1 MRRSQL
7 VNPDLTFLSR
17 RLFAGLALTA
27 GLALF
32 ACQPGAVEEESRE
45 ASVELPPEG
54 TPRLVLLLVVDQ
66 FSADD
71 LERIAPLF
79 TGGFRTLLDRGVIFT
94 QAHHAHALTETAPG
108 HATLATGSFPRHHGI
123 VSNRW
128 IEEGHLVS
136 QYAIDDDLY
145 DESPRELERRT
156 LGDWIKA
163 SYPESKV
170 FSASGKDRAAILMG
184 GMEADGAFWYDEE
197 IGGYETSEYYAE
209 PEWLDRFNDQKL
221 LDVRFGQVWE
231 PLPLAA
237 EAIEELQLQKLEF
250 GPLLKELP
258 LSFGPPRP
266 APDES
271 FYSAVRD
278 SPWWNEYLAQFA
290 QFVIEAEGLG
300 TDGNP
305 DLLALSFSA
314 SDYVGHDHGPNSREY
329 IDVLLRLD
337 LALGDLLDFTDER
350 VGLENTL
357 IGLSADHGVV
367 PVPEVRHD
375 QGLAGQRVGS
385 ETVVC
390 LQQVGEQ
397 LAIKYGVDKWLVPGP
412 RLVPGLIELTG
423 RPRPELEEETAA
435 LLEQC
440 PAVEA
445 IWVGSELLQEVDKS
459 DYARWLYANSYYPER
474 SPDFLIQFE
483 KYAMPSVGL
492 ATTHGSAYD
501 YDTHVPLIVLAPG
514 LEPETLDIPART
526 VDLAPT
532 LANLLGIPVPDEVDG
547 RPLVEVATPSP

>member
-1 MRRSQL
+1 M
-7 VNPDLTFLSR
+7 
-17 RLFAGLALTA
+17 
-27 GLALF
+27 
-32 ACQPGAVEEESRE
+32 
-45 ASVELPPEG
+45 ELPPEG

-197 IGGYETSEYYAE
+197 IGGFETSEYYAE
-209 PEWLDRFNDQKL
+209 PDWLDEFNDKKL
-221 LDVRFGQVWE
+221 LNEKFGQTWE
-231 PLPLAA
+231 ALPLAPGV
-237 EAIEELQLQKLEF
+237 IEELQLQKLDF
-250 GPLLKELP
+250 GPLHQELP
-258 LSFGPPRP
+258 ISPGRPRP

-271 FYSAVRD
+271 FYAAIRD
-278 SPWWNEYLAQFA
+278 SPWWDEYLGQFA
-290 QFVIEAEGLG
+290 RFLIDVEDLG
-300 TDGNP
+300 ADHNP
-305 DLLALSFSA
+305 DMLALSFSA
-314 SDYVGHDHGPNSREY
+314 ADYVGHDHGPNSREY
-329 IDVLLRLD
+329 VDLLLRLD
-337 LALGDLLDFTDER
+337 RTLGDLLDFIDER
-350 VGLENTL
+350 VGLENTIL
-357 IGLSADHGVV
+357 GLSADHGVV

-375 QGLAGQRVGS
+375 QGLPGQRVGS
-385 ETVVC
+385 ETVAC
-390 LQQVGEQ
+390 LQKVGEQ
-397 LAIKYGVDKWLVPGP
+397 LAKKYGVDSWLVPGP

-423 RPRPELEEETAA
+423 RPRVELEKETAG

-445 IWVGSELLQEVDKS
+445 VWISSEMQSGVDER
-459 DYARWLYANSYYPER
+459 DHFRWLHANSFYPER
-474 SPDFLIQFE
+474 SADFLIQFE
-483 KYAMPSVGL
+483 KFFMPSVGL
-492 ATTHGSAYD
+492 VTTHGSPYD
-501 YDTHVPLIVLAPG
+501 YDTHVPFIVMAPL
-514 LEPETLDIPART
+514 LEPKILDIRTRT

-532 LANLLGIPVPDEVDG
+532 LANLVGIPVPEEVDG
-547 RPLVEVATPSP
+547 RVLVDRAPSSP

>member
-136 QYAIDDDLY
+136 RYAIDDDLY

-197 IGGYETSEYYAE
+197 IGGYETSEYYVE
-209 PEWLDRFNDQKL
+209 PEWLDSFNDQRI
-221 LDVRFGQVWE
+221 LDARFGQMWK
-231 PLPLAA
+231 PLPLTD
-237 EAIEELQLQKLEF
+237 EAIEDLQLQKLGF
-250 GPLLKELP
+250 GPLLNELP
-258 LSFGPPRP
+258 MSIGRPRP
-266 APDES
+266 TPDDS
-271 FYSAVRD
+271 FYSAARD
-278 SPWWNEYLAQFA
+278 SPWWDEYLAQFA
-290 QFVIEAEGLG
+290 RHLVEAEDLG
-300 TDGNP
+300 MDNSP
-305 DLLALSFSA
+305 DLLALSFSTP
-314 SDYVGHDHGPNSREY
+314 DYVGHDHGPHSREY
-329 IDVLLRLD
+329 VDVLLRLD
-337 LALGDLLDFTDER
+337 RTVGELLDFIDER
-350 VGLENTL
+350 VGLENTIL
-357 IGLSADHGVV
+357 GWSADHGVV

-375 QGLAGQRVGS
+375 QGLAGRRVTS
-385 ETVVC
+385 ETVLC
-390 LQQVGEQ
+390 LQRAGGQ
-397 LAIKYGVDKWLVPGP
+397 LADRHGVESWLITGP
-412 RLVPGLIELTG
+412 RLAPGLVEATG
-423 RPRPELEEETAA
+423 RARPDLEEETAQ

-445 IWVGSELLQEVDKS
+445 VWTGSELLQDIDDS
-459 DYARWLYANSYYPER
+459 DSARWLYANSYYPER

-483 KYAMPSVGL
+483 EYFMPTVGYV
-492 ATTHGSAYD
+492 TTHGSPYA
-501 YDTHVPLIVLAPG
+501 YDTHVPFVVLAPG
-514 LEPETLDIPART
+514 LKPETLDVPART

-532 LANLLGIPVPDEVDG
+532 LANLLGIPIPEEVDG
-547 RPLVEVATPSP
+547 RPLVEAATPSP